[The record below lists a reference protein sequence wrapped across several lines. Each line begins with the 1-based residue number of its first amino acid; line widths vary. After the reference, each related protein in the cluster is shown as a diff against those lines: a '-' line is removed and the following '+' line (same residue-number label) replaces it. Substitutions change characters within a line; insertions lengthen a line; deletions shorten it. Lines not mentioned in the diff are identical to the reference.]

1 MFCFLVSPFLGSL
14 KSFNLVWVSLRRTSY
29 DTTFASRK
37 KKRASQPV
45 DFVRFDCIYEVIWWI
60 GMGGNSVISPP
71 AVGKHGSERG

>member
-1 MFCFLVSPFLGSL
+1 MFGFFVSPFLGSL

-45 DFVRFDCIYEVIWWI
+45 DFVCFDYIYEVIGWI
-60 GMGGNSVISPP
+60 WKRT
-71 AVGKHGSERG
+71 A